1 MIYIN
6 IIILFF
12 FKRLKY
18 NDKTLISI
26 SFYFLSLFIYY
37 IISNILLFINYKY
50 VKKSFIE
57 ELRKLLNNMIN

>member
-1 MIYIN
+1 MIYAN
-6 IIILFF
+6 AIILFF
-12 FKRLKY
+12 FGRLRY
-18 NDKTLISI
+18 NDEALIST